1 MPKPYDNYI
10 EYINHTIVIP
20 DNQPYVAIDLFA
32 GCGGLSLGFE
42 AAGIKTIGYEMVGDF
57 CETYRRNLHTE
68 CYNKKI
74 SVNTEYPKVRILIGG
89 PPCQPFS
96 RRGKQKGQS
105 DERNGFPAF
114 IEAVKQIN
122 PDIWICEN
130 VKGLPELNTDYF
142 QSIIDQLKKLGYIVE
157 YRTFQLVKFDVPQ
170 NRERMVIVGH
180 HGGFNFP
187 EPADYKITAGEALGA
202 LAAEIPE
209 NANFLTAAMD
219 SYIAKYEAAS
229 KCKTPRDLHL
239 DQPARTLTCRNL
251 AGATSDMQRI
261 KLPDGRRRRITP
273 REAARLQGF
282 PDWFVFYGSEESQ
295 FTQIGNAVPPTFA
308 YKMALAVVDYLEGR
322 HKQGMDRY
330 NLPELSTRKQKGKK
344 AFQEKSPEVQ
354 KLIRESLFI
363 IDQLGIPLE
372 GLTGR
377 SKEKIAMALL
387 AAGDIKSSSDWSK
400 VKSTN
405 SGYSVTTKQC
415 IEFYNS
421 YLDEDMSLG
430 SYDYVLR
437 DGLRKLIIGG
447 IVDRSK
453 PQANISDATRG
464 YRVSTE
470 YAKIIKKF
478 GEKDWE
484 KLVEIFNKTHKTYRE
499 RIEQKRDLPKI
510 PVVLPDGRTFELT
523 DGEHNIIQQQIITE
537 FLPRHGHGAMLLY
550 CGDADNKY
558 GIIYEKEKLE
568 SLGIKDIAQNK
579 LPDIIAYSEKEDWI
593 FLIEAYHTSNP
604 ITPERKYELEIM
616 LGDAARKCC
625 FVTAFENQ
633 AAYRS
638 CPEDLAWETEV
649 WVATQP
655 DHKIHLNGSRFQ
667 GPYERSNKVL

>member
-1 MPKPYDNYI
+1 MARLYDNYI
-10 EYINHTIVIP
+10 EYINNTIVIP

-42 AAGIKTIGYEMVGDF
+42 AAGIKTIGYEMVGDC
-57 CETYRRNLHTE
+57 CETYRRNLNAE
-68 CYNKKI
+68 CHMERI
-74 SVNTEYPKVRILIGG
+74 TVNTKYPKVRILIGG

-96 RRGKQKGQS
+96 RRGKQKGQC

-114 IEAVKQIN
+114 IEAVKQIE
-122 PDIWICEN
+122 PDIWMCEN

-142 QSIIDQLKKLGYIVE
+142 QSIIDQFKKLGYIVE

-187 EPADYKITAGEALGA
+187 KPCDYKITAGEALGS
-202 LAAEIPE
+202 LATEIPE
-209 NANFLTAAMD
+209 NANFLTPSMD
-219 SYIAKYEAAS
+219 AYIAKYEAAS

-261 KLPDGRRRRITP
+261 KLPDGRRRRLTP

-282 PDWFVFYGSEESQ
+282 PDWFTFYGSEESQ
-295 FTQIGNAVPPTFA
+295 YTQIGNAVPPTFA

-344 AFQEKSPEVQ
+344 SFQEKSPEVQ
-354 KLIRESLFI
+354 KLIREALFI

-387 AAGDIKSSSDWSK
+387 AAGDIKNSSDWSR
-400 VKSTN
+400 VKSAN

-415 IEFYNS
+415 VEFYNT
-421 YLDEDMSLG
+421 YLEEDMSPG

-437 DGLRKLIIGG
+437 DGLKKLIIGG
-447 IVDRSK
+447 IVDHSK

-464 YRVSTE
+464 YRVSAE

-478 GEKDWE
+478 GQKDWE
-484 KLVEIFNKTHKTYRE
+484 KLVEIFNKTHKTYKE

-510 PVVLPDGRTFELT
+510 PVVLPDGRKFELV
-523 DGEHNIIQQQIITE
+523 DGEHNMIQQQIIEE
-537 FLPRHGHGAMLLY
+537 FLPRHGHGAMILY

-558 GIIYEKEKLE
+558 GVIYEKEKLE
-568 SLGIKDIAQNK
+568 KLGIKDIAQNK

-616 LGDAARKCC
+616 LGDAAKKCC

-633 AAYRS
+633 AAYRN
-638 CPEDLAWETEV
+638 CPEDLAWETEA
-649 WVATQP
+649 WIATQP
-655 DHKIHLNGSRFQ
+655 DHMIHLNGSRFQ
-667 GPYERSNKVL
+667 GPY

>member
-1 MPKPYDNYI
+1 M
-10 EYINHTIVIP
+10 
-20 DNQPYVAIDLFA
+20 
-32 GCGGLSLGFE
+32 
-42 AAGIKTIGYEMVGDF
+42 
-57 CETYRRNLHTE
+57 
-68 CYNKKI
+68 
-74 SVNTEYPKVRILIGG
+74 
-89 PPCQPFS
+89 
-96 RRGKQKGQS
+96 
-105 DERNGFPAF
+105 
-114 IEAVKQIN
+114 
-122 PDIWICEN
+122 
-130 VKGLPELNTDYF
+130 
-142 QSIIDQLKKLGYIVE
+142 
-157 YRTFQLVKFDVPQ
+157 
-170 NRERMVIVGH
+170 
-180 HGGFNFP
+180 
-187 EPADYKITAGEALGA
+187 
-202 LAAEIPE
+202 
-209 NANFLTAAMD
+209 
-219 SYIAKYEAAS
+219 
-229 KCKTPRDLHL
+229 
-239 DQPARTLTCRNL
+239 
-251 AGATSDMQRI
+251 
-261 KLPDGRRRRITP
+261 
-273 REAARLQGF
+273 
-282 PDWFVFYGSEESQ
+282 
-295 FTQIGNAVPPTFA
+295 
-308 YKMALAVVDYLEGR
+308 
-322 HKQGMDRY
+322 
-330 NLPELSTRKQKGKK
+330 
-344 AFQEKSPEVQ
+344 
-354 KLIRESLFI
+354 
-363 IDQLGIPLE
+363 GIPLE

-484 KLVEIFNKTHKTYRE
+484 KLVESFNKTHKTYRE

-523 DGEHNIIQQQIITE
+523 DGEHNMIQQQIITE

-655 DHKIHLNGSRFQ
+655 DHMIHLNGSRFQ